1 MRIDE
6 LVPADPRAVSLY
18 TPYYSQANRRRYLP
32 YALSLYQ
39 GSSIEGSRAVEG
51 GAPISFVATWT
62 VTPLPADM
70 TRCHLQF
77 NNDAELT
84 YEILLPNHEFLEY
97 LIDMLMGYQRMQKTD
112 FPGAFYRR
120 LLGYDG

>member
-1 MRIDE
+1 M
-6 LVPADPRAVSLY
+6 SLY

-120 LLGYDG
+120 LLGYDS